1 MYNRNP
7 ANAPGFFITKTGNS
21 MKDLIFFS
29 LLCFSLNSF
38 AVDPAVT
45 EANNQYYDILNR
57 IEIIKDKSQS
67 LIEREKEFSNFANEF
82 GEPGANWQ
90 ALKIGVLEI
99 IVADANFWSKQ
110 IINYP
115 AIQERLIADFE
126 MDWYADETSN
136 YPDKLNSAKTE
147 LIRELEK
154 IKKQNEALN
163 ALLNKLKNVKPTS
176 L

>member
-7 ANAPGFFITKTGNS
+7 ANAPGFFMIKTGNS
-21 MKDLIFFS
+21 MKNIFFWA
-29 LLCFSLNSF
+29 LLCFSLNCF
-38 AVDPAVT
+38 AVDPAIT
-45 EANNQYYDILNR
+45 AANNQYYDILKR

-90 ALKIGVLEI
+90 TLKIGVLEI
-99 IVADANFWSKQ
+99 IIADTNFWSKQ

-115 AIQERLIADFE
+115 AIQEKLLADFE

-136 YPDKLNSAKTE
+136 YPDKLNFAKTE

-154 IKKQNEALN
+154 IKKQKEALN
-163 ALLNKLKNVKPTS
+163 TLLNKLKNVKPTS